1 MSFVH
6 LHNHSEYSLLDGL
19 SKTKEM
25 AEHALALG
33 QKAIALTDHGTMF
46 GAIEFYKTC
55 LDVGIKPIVGCEV
68 YVAPESLHKK
78 DEKRHGTNLFHL
90 LLLAK
95 NNQGYQNLCNI
106 VSRSYTEGFYYK
118 PRIDFDLLSSL
129 GNDLIVSTGCI
140 QGQLPRLLLAGQT
153 TEAEDLARQYKER
166 FGSDF
171 YIEIMNHGLAEEMR
185 VNPLLVSLANKV
197 EIPLIATHD
206 SHYVHKEDAY
216 AHDILLCIQQL
227 KDFDDPKRMRFTG
240 DSFYLKSEEEM
251 KQLFPELPQAL
262 ENTSQVAEKC
272 NLEFDFETKHLP
284 KYRSPEH
291 GVASKE
297 ERIQYLRH
305 LCEENL
311 PLRYGNT
318 IDKDIRDRL
327 EYELGV
333 IESMDFVDYFLVVQD
348 FIRYARENN
357 IAVGPGRGSAA
368 GSIVSYL
375 LRITDIDPLRYNL
388 YFERFLNPQRFS
400 MPDID
405 IDFED
410 ARREEIIDYVKR
422 TYGEDC
428 VSQIGTFGKL
438 ESRAAFRDVA
448 RAFKIS
454 PTEINLQSKKIPAG
468 QSLASAYKHSE
479 SFKKLVDENETY
491 TKIYETASRLE
502 HAVRNFSTHACG
514 ILITDEP
521 LWNYVPLAIDKNK
534 KRVSMYEKNTV
545 EKLGL
550 LKMDFLGL
558 KNLTIIKDCCE
569 LVQKQQNKAIDLDAL
584 PLDDATTYEL
594 YKKGQTKGV
603 FQVESPGMQ
612 KWLKELKPDS
622 IEDIIAMVALY
633 RPGPMQNIPDFIE
646 NKQNQSTIQYL
657 DACLEPVLKNTYGI
671 CIYQEQVMS
680 IAQVM
685 SGFSMAD
692 ADKLRKAMGKKIP
705 ELMEK
710 QHEKFVKG
718 AIEKGFTQDLAET
731 VFAMLEKFAEYGFNR
746 AHAACYGL
754 LSYQTAYLKANYPAE
769 YMCSLMN
776 TFRSDEKRI
785 ESYIDEC
792 RAMNIPILPPDI
804 NKSHILFS
812 LETMPS
818 SKEGEE
824 KQETPSEIG
833 IRFGLSAIKNVG
845 EAALESVL
853 EDRTTNG
860 LYIGVKDFKT
870 RNKTNKVTKRTI
882 EFLIK
887 AGAFDFYQNNRTDLL
902 DTLNNVR
909 AEGLSLFDSSP
920 ESSSEAPKA
929 APTSSIETNLLFEK
943 EALGFY
949 ITTNPMVQ
957 FLEAFPSLEFTTLEA
972 LQGIHAETEVQ
983 VFCMIDSIRSPRK
996 KTKNTVRMCTLS
1008 DLSGSMELLA
1018 FGQAANDIDAVM
1030 QEENSDAIMAFLCTA
1045 KVAFRNDGFQY
1056 LIKKV
1061 DRCYTLSDVHRQLKK
1076 PSRLYLNI
1084 NLDIISKTKL
1094 SEITHL
1100 LSKHTGPS
1108 DVILHIH
1115 FRGYRIETHPSMDYH
1130 VTRSMELTTELQHLL
1145 SPENVWWRQ
1154 C

>member
-19 SKTKEM
+19 SKTEEM
-25 AEHALALG
+25 AEHAKELG
-33 QKAIALTDHGTMF
+33 QKAIAITDHGTMF
-46 GAIEFYKTC
+46 GAVEFFKKCTH
-55 LDVGIKPIVGCEV
+55 VGIKPIVGCEV
-68 YVAPESLHKK
+68 YVAPESRHMK

-95 NNQGYQNLCNI
+95 NYQGYQNLCNI

-118 PRIDFDLLSSL
+118 PRVDFELLSSL
-129 GNDLIVSTGCI
+129 GDDIIVSSGCI
-140 QGQLPRLLLAGQT
+140 QGQLPRLLLSGQAE
-153 TEAEDLARQYKER
+153 EAEKLARQYKDR
-166 FGSDF
+166 FGDDY
-171 YIEIMNHGLAEEMR
+171 YIEIMNHGIPEEIKVTPLMVALAKR
-185 VNPLLVSLANKV
+185 LDISV
-197 EIPLIATHD
+197 IATHD
-206 SHYVHKEDAY
+206 SHYVNKDDAY

-227 KDFDDPKRMRFTG
+227 KDYDDPKRMRFTG

-251 KQLFPELPQAL
+251 KRLFPELPEAL
-262 ENTSQVAEKC
+262 ENTTKVAEKC

-305 LCEENL
+305 LCDENL
-311 PLRYGNT
+311 PIRYGSN
-318 IDKDIRDRL
+318 IHSDIRDRL

-468 QSLASAYKHSE
+468 QSLASAYKQSE
-479 SFKKLVDENETY
+479 SFRKLIEESEVY
-491 TKIYETASRLE
+491 AKIYETASRLE

-534 KRVSMYEKNTV
+534 KRVSMYEKDTV

-558 KNLTIIKDCCE
+558 KNLTIIKDCCDM
-569 LVQKQQNKAIDLDAL
+569 VQQQYQTVLDLDTL
-584 PLDDATTYEL
+584 PLDDANTYDL
-594 YKKGQTKGV
+594 YKKGQTRGI

-633 RPGPMQNIPDFIE
+633 RPGPMQNIPEFIQ
-646 NKQNQSTIQYL
+646 NKQNQSQIQYL
-657 DACLEPVLKNTYGI
+657 DPCLEPVLKNTYGI

-710 QHEKFVKG
+710 QHEKFVHG
-718 AIEKGFTQDLAET
+718 AIEKGYSQDLAET
-731 VFAMLEKFAEYGFNR
+731 VFSMLEKFAEYGFNR

-754 LSYQTAYLKANYPAE
+754 LSYRTAYLKANYPAE
-769 YMCSLMN
+769 YMCALMN
-776 TFRSDEKRI
+776 TFRSDEKKI

-792 RAMNIPILPPDI
+792 RSMNIPILSPHI

-812 LETMPS
+812 LEPVSLPKES
-818 SKEGEE
+818 SE
-824 KQETPSEIG
+824 QTETPKEMG

-845 EAALESVL
+845 EAALESII
-853 EDRTTNG
+853 EDRETNG
-860 LYIGVKDFKT
+860 LYLGLKDFKT

-887 AGAFDFYQNNRTDLL
+887 AGAFDFYQKNRTALL
-902 DTLNNVR
+902 DTLNNIR
-909 AEGLSLFDSSP
+909 TEGLSLFDAAGV
-920 ESSSEAPKA
+920 SEEETPIISH
-929 APTSSIETNLLFEK
+929 PSSIETHLLFEK

-949 ITTNPMVQ
+949 ITANPMVQ
-957 FLEAFPSLEFTTLEA
+957 FLEAFPKIEFTSLETL
-972 LQGIHAETEVQ
+972 QNIHTETEVQ
-983 VFCMIDSIRSPRK
+983 LFCMIDSIRTPRK

-1008 DLSGSMELLA
+1008 DVSGSMELMA
-1018 FGQAANDIDAVM
+1018 FGEPANDIDAVM
-1030 QEENSDAIMAFLCTA
+1030 QGAHSDAIMAFLFSA

-1056 LIKKV
+1056 IIKKV
-1061 DRCYTLSDVHRQLKK
+1061 DRCFTLSDVYQQLQK

-1084 NLDIISKTKL
+1084 NLETVSKTQL
-1094 SEITHL
+1094 SVITQL
-1100 LSKHTGPS
+1100 LEKHTGPS

-1115 FRGYRIETHPSMDYH
+1115 FKGYRIETLPSMDYH
-1130 VTRSMELTTELQHLL
+1130 VTRSMELTTELQRLL